1 MTAKPSHGEAVK
13 QEPDFRVRQT
23 ACKANRSRFVA
34 MQQSR
39 LHFVALQHY
48 LSRVA
53 TMALLT
59 QTARSKTMTDSAST
73 RTASLVV
80 RRLWP
85 TETALFREHF
95 NRLDNE
101 SRILRFGG
109 FVHDTL
115 IDNYVRS
122 AMSGDGLVYGAFV
135 DGELRGVGEIRIST
149 TDYPW
154 RAEAAFSVEP
164 DWQHKGL
171 GDALM
176 ERIIAVARNRSISG
190 LDMWCRAS
198 NHNMRRLADKHGAD
212 IEFTGDEAHGTLKMP
227 FPTPVT
233 MLEEVLGEA
242 IGLGGLFASFASL
255 PGTNGASGRGTNLAS
270 AA

>member
-1 MTAKPSHGEAVK
+1 
-13 QEPDFRVRQT
+13 
-23 ACKANRSRFVA
+23 
-34 MQQSR
+34 
-39 LHFVALQHY
+39 
-48 LSRVA
+48 
-53 TMALLT
+53 MALLT
-59 QTARSKTMTDSAST
+59 QTARSKTMTDTAST
-73 RTASLVV
+73 HTASLVV

-85 TETALFREHF
+85 TKTALFREHF

-135 DGELRGVGEIRIST
+135 NGELRGVGEIRIST

-154 RAEAAFSVEP
+154 RTEAAFSVEP

-171 GDALM
+171 GDALL

-190 LDMWCRAS
+190 IDMWCRAS
-198 NHNMRRLADKHGAD
+198 NRNMRKLAGKHGAD
-212 IEFTGDEAHGTLKMP
+212 IEFTGDEAHGTLKLP
-227 FPTPVT
+227 YPTPASV
-233 MLEEVLGEA
+233 LEEFMGEA
-242 IGLGGLFASFASL
+242 IGLSGLFSSFASL
-255 PGTNGASGRGTNLAS
+255 PRTDGASGGGTNLAS

>member
-1 MTAKPSHGEAVK
+1 MTES
-13 QEPDFRVRQT
+13 
-23 ACKANRSRFVA
+23 
-34 MQQSR
+34 
-39 LHFVALQHY
+39 
-48 LSRVA
+48 
-53 TMALLT
+53 
-59 QTARSKTMTDSAST
+59 SKSCSGNLM
-73 RTASLVV
+73 V

-85 TETALFREHF
+85 TETALFRAHF
-95 NRLDNE
+95 DRLDHQ
-101 SRILRFGG
+101 SRIMRFGG
-109 FVHDTL
+109 FVHDSM

-135 DGELRGVGEIRIST
+135 GGELHGVGEIRIST

-171 GDALM
+171 GDALL

-190 LDMWCRAS
+190 IDMWCRAS
-198 NHNMRRLADKHGAD
+198 NRNMRKLAGKHGAD

-227 FPTPVT
+227 FPTPASV
-233 MLEEVLGEA
+233 LEEFMGEA
-242 IGLGGLFASFASL
+242 IGLSGLFSSFASL
-255 PGTNGASGRGTNLAS
+255 PRTDGASGGGTNLAS